1 MRRRLTQLLLAAVG
15 DDGTGGMWERLTP
28 DSQEVIRLAY
38 LEAGELGHPC
48 LADEHVL
55 LGLLRQHRS
64 QAATLLRAA
73 GLDLATA
80 RAELVRVGPT
90 LGPRVD
96 PAAALRNLGIEV
108 EQVRRRLEATFGA
121 DTVHAAE
128 RRVRRRPRWRGGH
141 PRPSPLCVYLLAK
154 RSLQL
159 AADFADRRGE
169 AGIGPEHLLYGV
181 LQDARDPLGTQLS
194 RRSRRQLAELGWA
207 AGRPN
212 PLRLLL
218 EARGIDLT
226 RLATELGRSPGRH

>member
-1 MRRRLTQLLLAAVG
+1 MRSRLTRLVAAAIG
-15 DDGTGGMWERLTP
+15 EDGTGGIWERLTP
-28 DSQEVIRLAY
+28 DSRDVIRLAY
-38 LEAGELGHPC
+38 LEANELGHPC

-55 LGLLRQHRS
+55 LGLLRQHSS
-64 QAATLLRAA
+64 QAAALLQAA

-80 RAELVRVGPT
+80 RAELLSIGPT
-90 LGPRVD
+90 LGPQGD
-96 PAAALRNLGIEV
+96 PAAALRSLGIEV

-121 DTVHAAE
+121 ETVHAAE

-141 PRPSPLCVYLLAK
+141 PRPSPLCGYLLAK
-154 RSLQL
+154 RSLQI

-169 AGIGPEHLLYGV
+169 TGIGPEHLLYGV

-194 RRSRRQLAELGWA
+194 RRNRRELTTLGWT

-218 EARGIDLT
+218 EAYGIDPAQ
-226 RLATELGRSPGRH
+226 LAGELGRAR